1 MSESVKQVKVDNWGI
16 YFLQRLKHFF
26 NRTDYCDLTLQFQD
40 NAQLKVHRLV
50 LNACT
55 EYFELLERTCEMYE
69 DCLVMPDDLQADVV
83 VPIINFMY
91 TGQLEFRVE
100 LLEKLYQ
107 TSLIMNMPVLTKL
120 LDGHRVTKPSLVQH
134 YGKKYTKTDVSKI
147 LNLPAT
153 PSSSFNSTIK
163 RNYSTAFETSNTVKS
178 KKPNT
183 SNVTESLLKSDSNQS
198 GSSTSQFPVFSE
210 KNSKAAK
217 EPRPTRYEL
226 PEELDE
232 DNIFDN
238 SFTNISYT
246 SKPLMVHPETVK
258 QYGSKKINLFEE
270 GSSGSS
276 RFIRSSSSDLVE
288 CKKIS
293 NSNIF
298 EDDMN
303 DSIEENDIFTS
314 APSNKD
320 ITKDSSKLFDQIL
333 DSDGPKVTIEAKN
346 KEVNNLDH
354 AKIISEVLKK
364 YPHLVKS
371 NKNIKLKIL
380 NTPNKSKKSQ
390 SSNVLN
396 EDKEVKLKADM
407 PDFTYETDVIDSK
420 QAAQLIA
427 LGVENVKGPWI
438 CLICG
443 TPGRALHFTSYY
455 NFRKHLVEVHNEK
468 PVPTICEYCGQKS
481 LKRNYLLHHLL
492 TKHGVEPPSN
502 YHFPRCNVCNY
513 IALNEALLVK
523 HKMTHTELKQF
534 RCNVC
539 AANFNSS
546 NQILIHIQKTGHK
559 YSAERKTNL
568 KCIYCLKVF
577 LRESNLYAHL
587 KTNHKEAAKN
597 DGIVDDSEEE
607 QQEEEKIVS
616 KQRKSDHTNIIKLEV
631 PVGYENTYEEN
642 NIQYEIERHPDGNIR
657 VVSKKQRVVLPKHK
671 ILNSNYGSTV
681 QNINANKTQLKS
693 KPVHRSP
700 IKKNEFLQETSSPN
714 SLSNDEIVLIDNK
727 EYIVRDYQLIPK
739 KEKYMGE
746 FIMPSN
752 IETDAEEN
760 MQTVLPTTSMEYQN
774 IHGNSFEAKMF
785 VKKSNKTN
793 QPVQIVVSN
802 EDEYKALM
810 ASHQSVLYEDRD
822 DGKTLA
828 MLATNDHALENRTI
842 DLSNAQSNS
851 MMIIQDDFSMNVPEP
866 VSSENPNIVVVYS
879 HPIEDQKQQYQII
892 TTQAINPQFV
902 QSSAILTQNYET
914 VTTSTPVISA
924 HASVQ
929 NAWQNNIPANTI
941 TMSTASEIQT
951 MTMAGS
957 LPIAH
962 VENITTSEMN
972 SLPEVHLTSS
982 ETVLGYKDMVNATN
996 VGNFNQSN
1004 IISSINVQA
1013 IEQPAGVITIQQ
1025 QSDNNI
1031 SQHTINNQYNQNE
1044 ITTNII
1050 QTDCN
1055 ATYASSV
1062 SISEH
1067 GQLAPVPPVMVP
1079 ATILASIN
1087 PTNAIPSLAQRTI
1100 ITSLDPSTTS
1110 ANINPTTT
1118 IATLDPIT
1126 NLATLI
1132 PTSNIA
1138 TLDPTTN
1145 IATLVPS
1152 STITTLDPT
1161 TNLATLVQTSTIATL
1176 DPTTNVAT
1184 IVPATSIATID
1195 PNTNIATLLPAAT
1208 LDQDNKIVPLDST
1221 TIMEPITVDSTI
1233 TVSTINTTGT
1243 ATDLTSTIS
1252 EQTTVV
1258 EELGTKDVEPA
1269 TDSTTTLDIQDSSTT
1284 SIEPS
1289 KIIAPVEPSVDND
1302 NLSTTGTV
1310 EEPTT
1315 TSIEAENYSGSTD
1328 THNNTIEMSTKPSNE
1343 DNAVGTDVVDTSE
1356 IPLESNV
1363 QEEISSTIPVTEKFI
1378 EEEVKDSNGPAEEME
1393 VDETIENI
1401 AKDIGVSPNT
1411 INVHELSS
1419 KNPKSNNDSN
1429 DLKKVVIE
1437 SLTSE
1442 WSEDESENSPQASN
1456 DDVPDVTNTAKDEQK
1471 KVVEIEESIEN
1482 IQQEVDKQISGDVS
1496 SIIDESTISSYE
1508 NTITVVEEKA
1518 KDAVD
1523 TPQVKITSLLN
1534 EWDDND
1540 SPENENTEAVGADGN
1555 TDTKSPEHVPE
1566 KVSED
1571 RVIENIKDENIK
1583 SLVSDWDE
1591 EDEENKV

>member
-91 TGQLEFRVE
+91 TGQLEFRTE

-120 LDGHRVTKPSLVQH
+120 LDGHRVSKPSLVQH
-134 YGKKYTKTDVSKI
+134 YGKKYSKTDVSKI
-147 LNLPAT
+147 LNLPVT
-153 PSSSFNSTIK
+153 PSSSFNSTSK
-163 RNYSTAFETSNTVKS
+163 RNYSTAFETSSTVKS

-183 SNVTESLLKSDSNQS
+183 SNVNESLLKSDSNQS
-198 GSSTSQFPVFSE
+198 GSSTSQFPVFTE

-270 GSSGSS
+270 GSSSSS

-288 CKKIS
+288 CKKIT

-298 EDDMN
+298 EDDIN
-303 DSIEENDIFTS
+303 DSIEENDIFSST
-314 APSNKD
+314 PSNKD

-396 EDKEVKLKADM
+396 EDKEVKLKAEM

-546 NQILIHIQKTGHK
+546 NQMLIHIQKTGHK

-597 DGIVDDSEEE
+597 DGIIDDSEEE

-631 PVGYENTYEEN
+631 PVTYENTYEDN

-671 ILNSNYGSTV
+671 ILNSNYGSSV
-681 QNINANKTQLKS
+681 QNVNANKSQVKT

-700 IKKNEFLQETSSPN
+700 VKNEFLQETSSPN
-714 SLSNDEIVLIDNK
+714 TLSNDEIVLIDNK

-752 IETDAEEN
+752 METDAEEN
-760 MQTVLPTTSMEYQN
+760 IQTVLPTTSMEYQN
-774 IHGNSFEAKMF
+774 IHGNNYEAKMF
-785 VKKSNKTN
+785 VKKSNKAN
-793 QPVQIVVSN
+793 HPVQIVVSN

-828 MLATNDHALENRTI
+828 MLTTNDHTLENRTI
-842 DLSNAQSNS
+842 DLTNAQSN
-851 MMIIQDDFSMNVPEP
+851 MMIIQDDFSMNVPET

-879 HPIEDQKQQYQII
+879 HPIEDQKQYQII

-914 VTTSTPVISA
+914 VTTSTPGISA
-924 HASVQ
+924 NASAQ
-929 NAWQNNIPANTI
+929 TAWQSNMPANTI
-941 TMSTASEIQT
+941 TMTTASEIQN

-972 SLPEVHLTSS
+972 NLPEVHLTSS
-982 ETVLGYKDMVNATN
+982 ETVLGYKEMVNATN
-996 VGNFNQSN
+996 ISNFNQSN

-1025 QSDNNI
+1025 QNDNNI
-1031 SQHTINNQYNQNE
+1031 SQHSINNQYNQNE

-1050 QTDCN
+1050 QADSN

-1067 GQLAPVPPVMVP
+1067 GQLTSVPPVMVP

-1087 PTNAIPSLAQRTI
+1087 QSNAIPSLAQRTI

-1110 ANINPTTT
+1110 PNINPTTT

-1138 TLDPTTN
+1138 SIDPTTN

-1208 LDQDNKIVPLDST
+1208 LDQENKIVTLDST

-1243 ATDLTSTIS
+1243 ETDLATIS

-1258 EELGTKDVEPA
+1258 EELDIKDVVPA

-1284 SIEPS
+1284 ADEPA
-1289 KIIAPVEPSVDND
+1289 KTLAPEEPSVDND
-1302 NLSTTGTV
+1302 NLPTTITL

-1315 TSIEAENYSGSTD
+1315 TSTEPEKYSDSTD
-1328 THNNTIEMSTKPSNE
+1328 THNTIEMPTKPSNE
-1343 DNAVGTDVVDTSE
+1343 ESDVGTEVVDTSE
-1356 IPLESNV
+1356 IPLETNV
-1363 QEEISSTIPVTEKFI
+1363 KEEISSTIPVTEKI
-1378 EEEVKDSNGPAEEME
+1378 IEEVKDSNVPAEEME

-1411 INVHELSS
+1411 INVHEIPT
-1419 KNPKSNNDSN
+1419 KNPKSDDSN

-1442 WSEDESENSPQASN
+1442 WSEDESENSPQPNN
-1456 DDVPDVTNTAKDEQK
+1456 DDVPIITNEIKEEQK
-1471 KVVEIEESIEN
+1471 ETVEIEESIEN
-1482 IQQEVDKQISGDVS
+1482 IQQEVDKQIAGDVS

-1508 NTITVVEEKA
+1508 NTITVVEEKP
-1518 KDAVD
+1518 KEVID
-1523 TPQVKITSLLN
+1523 TPKEQITSLLN

-1540 SPENENTEAVGADGN
+1540 SQENEDTDTVEVDGN
-1555 TDTKSPEHVPE
+1555 TDIKSSENIPE
-1566 KVSED
+1566 KIHED
-1571 RVIENIKDENIK
+1571 KIIETIKDENIK